1 MYKTAVK
8 PCFAGKIQGG
18 GRKKGQIQATFCQR
32 APKTK
37 VYKKNFWEICNF
49 KQNQGSIMEI
59 FEKNCQF
66 WPFLVHFRRKSADFR
81 FLSTH
86 LTTYIPCPK
95 ALGPPEPELQLK

>member
-1 MYKTAVK
+1 
-8 PCFAGKIQGG
+8 
-18 GRKKGQIQATFCQR
+18 
-32 APKTK
+32 
-37 VYKKNFWEICNF
+37 
-49 KQNQGSIMEI
+49 MEI